1 MSTFVRDLGL
11 LFYIVPIAPESG
23 NYASADDVPDY
34 ISRAV
39 PFFLLLIVLECI
51 YGWVRSYKL
60 YSLKDTV
67 MSISLGIVQQLVGVW
82 MKEAQIL
89 PYLVIYDLFAPL
101 RALVLQSP
109 YWPDLTGDQY
119 QVLIFIVG
127 FLGCDLGYYF
137 LHRTAHEWQLLW
149 SAHSVHH
156 SGERYNFAT
165 ALRQG
170 IFQSCYSWCFYI
182 WLAALGLPVT
192 HFIRHNR
199 LNTVYQFWIH
209 TEIVGRCP
217 WLIELF
223 MNTPSHHRPHHRPP
237 GNCNYAGVLIIWD
250 RLFCSKDDEHVSIT
264 SRGVIYGL
272 AKPLDNYDP
281 VYANMSHM
289 VRIAAPK
296 CVSGDTSEGN
306 AAWLLSRSWAVLQ
319 VVVSKRIRQTLRV
332 TLAPH
337 EFMPDI
343 LADWEIQRQCV
354 RTCNPLTYLHHLW
367 NELWALPPPVD
378 ESGLSEKIVLAT
390 NVPGVGNTQAEFSH
404 RDKVFLLGRQAPT
417 MLHNNTTPQEDGVLM
432 ANGALVGG
440 LNVFGGAQ
448 GENVIKLG
456 MALICVMCVLSLQSI
471 KLYYK

>member
-1 MSTFVRDLGL
+1 MSTFIRDLGL

-39 PFFLLLIVLECI
+39 PFFLLLIVIECI

-101 RALVLQSP
+101 RALVLQSS
-109 YWPDLTGDQY
+109 YWPDLTGNQY
-119 QVLIFIVG
+119 QILIFVVG

-217 WLIELF
+217 WLIELI

-250 RLFCSKDDEHVSIT
+250 RLFCTFHSERHLPPTKVITSSSSTPANGRIRSNSTVSASSKGDENVSVT

-281 VYANMSHM
+281 VYANMSHI

-296 CVSGDTSEGN
+296 CVSDDTNSEGN
-306 AAWLLSRSWAVLQ
+306 AAWLLSRSVPFF
-319 VVVSKRIRQTLRV
+319 SMCV
-332 TLAPH
+332 TLAS
-337 EFMPDI
+337 
-343 LADWEIQRQCV
+343 
-354 RTCNPLTYLHHLW
+354 
-367 NELWALPPPVD
+367 ALPN
-378 ESGLSEKIVLAT
+378 L
-390 NVPGVGNTQAEFSH
+390 F
-404 RDKVFLLGRQAPT
+404 FAP
-417 MLHNNTTPQEDGVLM
+417 
-432 ANGALVGG
+432 
-440 LNVFGGAQ
+440 
-448 GENVIKLG
+448 
-456 MALICVMCVLSLQSI
+456 
-471 KLYYK
+471 